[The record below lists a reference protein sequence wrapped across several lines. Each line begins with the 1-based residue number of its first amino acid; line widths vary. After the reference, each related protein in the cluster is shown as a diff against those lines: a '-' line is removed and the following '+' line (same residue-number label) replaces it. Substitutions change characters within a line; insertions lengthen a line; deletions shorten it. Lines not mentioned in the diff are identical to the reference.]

1 MTEQQLSPPGA
12 SLPEIREPASRPGK
26 VGAVI
31 RLVIFVFL
39 TLLGAYAYFSD
50 PIIRETTNQ
59 RDAAVALMGFG
70 VVATV
75 LTLVSL
81 AAGGDDEIE

>member
-1 MTEQQLSPPGA
+1 MTEQQLSPPEA
-12 SLPEIREPASRPGK
+12 SPPQIGEPVSGPGK

-31 RLVIFVFL
+31 RLVIFVVL

-50 PIIRETTNQ
+50 PIIRETTNE
-59 RDAAVALMGFG
+59 RYAAVALMGLGIVF
-70 VVATV
+70 TV

-81 AAGGDDEIE
+81 AAGGDEEIE

>member
-1 MTEQQLSPPGA
+1 MTEQQLSPPPAGP
-12 SLPEIREPASRPGK
+12 PELGASRPGK

-31 RLVIFVFL
+31 RLVIFAFF

-50 PIIRETTNQ
+50 PIIRETMNQ
-59 RDAAVALMGFG
+59 RWAAVGLMGLG
-70 VVATV
+70 LVATV

-81 AAGGDDEIE
+81 AAGGDDEID